1 MSKHLEV
8 IANHPILRAYPI
20 TRQNK
25 TNQTPVREGL
35 FWVYLVKVVPIKVSP
50 FWTQQREASIM
61 DWFMSSALPCSSAD
75 FPSTDADASPS
86 RTSRFRASFCFRRSL
101 TEALKPL
108 IFSFETKRVG
118 RSHRTLLNS
127 RVGSTIGYISWLIAG
142 WTVGLMIDISHYV
155 SWELSGYKV
164 IHQQTFQGGHLSMTN
179 TPMSMVYGFC
189 HHVLEFNHVKSPFS
203 MGFGQSP
210 FSLYSYPLV
219 I

>member
-164 IHQQTFQGGHLSMTN
+164 IHQQTFHGGGTFLWLTHQCLW
-179 TPMSMVYGFC
+179 SMVFVTMFWSSIMLN
-189 HHVLEFNHVKSPFS
+189 HHFLWVLVSHHF
-203 MGFGQSP
+203 
-210 FSLYSYPLV
+210 LYTVTLW
-219 I
+219 